1 MDCSPPGSSVH
12 GILVKSEEELKS
24 LLIRVKEESEKAG
37 LKLIIKKTKIMATS
51 GGPWGFPDG
60 SAGKESS
67 CNPVYWPGSIPGSG
81 RSTGE
86 GIGYPPQ
93 YSWASLVDQLVKNP
107 PAMRETWVRSLGW
120 EKTLRRKRVS
130 TPVFWPGE
138 FHGLYMGSQRV
149 RHDWVTFTF
158 TFMASGPITSLQ
170 IEGENGKAVT
180 YFIFL
185 GSKITANSDCC
196 HEIKRFLLLE
206 RKAMTNLDSI
216 LKTRD
221 IILLTKVHTV
231 KDMFFSVVL
240 YECESSARK
249 KAESWRIDIF
259 EWWC

>member
-1 MDCSPPGSSVH
+1 
-12 GILVKSEEELKS
+12 
-24 LLIRVKEESEKAG
+24 
-37 LKLIIKKTKIMATS
+37 MATS
-51 GGPWGFPDG
+51 GGPWGSPDG

-158 TFMASGPITSLQ
+158 TFMASGPITSWQ

-221 IILLTKVHTV
+221 IILLTKVCTV
-231 KDMFFSVVL
+231 KDMVFSVVL
-240 YECESSARK
+240 YKCESSARK
-249 KAESWRIDIF
+249 KAESWRIDVF